1 MLNDAVNGA
10 KNWASNVKNLL
21 NNHGFTYI
29 WGRQHVIDLTNFHLM
44 FKKRVID
51 EFLQKLYNDMN
62 MCNYLPML
70 KYYKINFG
78 YEMYLD
84 TLPSK
89 LRNIL
94 TKLRLSSH
102 KLRIESDRYNRK
114 RTPRELRY
122 CILCNIN
129 DVEDEYNFVL
139 VYPAFIELRKKD
151 IAAYY
156 YRNPSAFKFCELLKT
171 GKNILYK
178 LSKYIYEANLLR
190 KSLL

>member
-1 MLNDAVNGA
+1 
-10 KNWASNVKNLL
+10 
-21 NNHGFTYI
+21 
-29 WGRQHVIDLTNFHLM
+29 M

-51 EFLQKLYNDMN
+51 EFLQKWYNDMN

-78 YEMYLD
+78 YETYLD

-114 RTPRELRY
+114 KHLE
-122 CILCNIN
+122 N
-129 DVEDEYNFVL
+129 
-139 VYPAFIELRKKD
+139 
-151 IAAYY
+151 
-156 YRNPSAFKFCELLKT
+156 
-171 GKNILYK
+171 
-178 LSKYIYEANLLR
+178 
-190 KSLL
+190 

>member
-1 MLNDAVNGA
+1 
-10 KNWASNVKNLL
+10 
-21 NNHGFTYI
+21 
-29 WGRQHVIDLTNFHLM
+29 
-44 FKKRVID
+44 
-51 EFLQKLYNDMN
+51 

-78 YEMYLD
+78 YEIYLD

-102 KLRIESDRYNRK
+102 NLLIESDRYNRN

-122 CILCNIN
+122 CILCYVS
-129 DVEDEYNFVL
+129 DVEDEYHFVL
-139 VYPAFIELRKKD
+139 VCPAFTELRKKY
-151 IAAYY
+151 IEAYY
-156 YRNPSAFKFCELLKT
+156 YRNPSAFNFCEFLKT
-171 GKNILYK
+171 DKKNILYK
-178 LSKYIYEANLLR
+178 LSKYLYEAFLLR